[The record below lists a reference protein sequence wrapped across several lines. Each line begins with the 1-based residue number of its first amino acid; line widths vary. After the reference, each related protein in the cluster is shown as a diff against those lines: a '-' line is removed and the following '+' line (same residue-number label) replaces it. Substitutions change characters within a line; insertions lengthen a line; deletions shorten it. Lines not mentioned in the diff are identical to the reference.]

1 MVWAMS
7 ATFVPVALVILSVVG
22 VALFGVAYG
31 IFHRLGRL
39 IDTIAELRQL
49 AIGNQGELVRT
60 KEEVSKARAELVRVV
75 DNTSMASELVR
86 KAGRFP
92 TR

>member
-1 MVWAMS
+1 MS
-7 ATFVPVALVILSVVG
+7 AAIVPIALIALSIIGVG
-22 VALFGVAYG
+22 LLSVAYG
-31 IFHRLGRL
+31 IFYRLGRL